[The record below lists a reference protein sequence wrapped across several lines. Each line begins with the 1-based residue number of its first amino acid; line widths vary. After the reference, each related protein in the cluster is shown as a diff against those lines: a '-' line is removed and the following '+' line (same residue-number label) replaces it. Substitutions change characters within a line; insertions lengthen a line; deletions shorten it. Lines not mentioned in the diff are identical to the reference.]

1 MFNYIKY
8 DYMKIYVI
16 FSLLILSASCFAAGN
31 ISADST
37 LNPVVAEFGNN
48 RIYFDEY
55 RYTYYEVLKQ
65 PTMYDSKQL
74 RESLL
79 EELIS
84 RRLLSQA
91 SEKNNY
97 GADENLQYRI
107 EAYHNKCLRDAHYKY
122 IIKPKVSIS
131 EEDNKNV
138 YRFLQEKRR
147 ISHLFF
153 NTKEEADSVY
163 QLLKN
168 GASFKEMAKKV
179 FTDTTLANSG
189 GDLGWV
195 YWDQLDYDLA
205 MAAFTLPVNQ
215 VSEPL
220 HSQFGYHILLVTDFQ
235 KNPLISEYE
244 YQAHKQKARTL
255 LEYHISDKYAFDY
268 IGEMMK
274 KANVVVMTNVMK
286 SVRDKIQA
294 QMTRKPGKYDAM
306 SETQLNEEEIK
317 KVNTDFSSQRKDV
330 MATING
336 VNYTVGDFIAEL
348 MYIPYNIT
356 YTDFTAAFN
365 YAVRDFLITKEAAA
379 NGLDKDDEVIT
390 KTRLFKEYFIAAR
403 FRRKLVDDVT
413 VSEEEIKKYY
423 DENQKQIKG
432 APYDAMHPVI
442 EKQMLRD
449 KQMNVS
455 QDYVNILLKGTK
467 VIKHMDI
474 INGYYDALYSNK
486 NTGLLNKK

>member
-1 MFNYIKY
+1 MIL
-8 DYMKIYVI
+8 V
-16 FSLLILSASCFAAGN
+16 LICGISCLAADKASV
-31 ISADST
+31 DST
-37 LNPVVAEFGNN
+37 INPVVAEFGAN

-84 RRLLSQA
+84 RKLLSQEA
-91 SEKNNY
+91 EKNNF
-97 GADENLQYRI
+97 GIDEDLQYRLA
-107 EAYHNKCLRDAHYKY
+107 AYHNKCLRDAHYKY
-122 IIKPKVSIS
+122 IIKPQISIS
-131 EEDNKNV
+131 EEDNKKV
-138 YRFLQEKRR
+138 YRFLQEKRK

-153 NTKEEADSVY
+153 NTKEEADSAY
-163 QLLKN
+163 RLLKN

-179 FTDTTLANSG
+179 FADTALANSG

-195 YWDQLDYDLA
+195 FWDQLDYDLS

-244 YQAHKQKARTL
+244 YQVHKQKARTL
-255 LEYHISDKYAFDY
+255 LEYHIADKYAFDY
-268 IGEMMK
+268 VGEMMK
-274 KANVVVMTNVMK
+274 KANIVVMTNVMK

-294 QMTRKPGKYDAM
+294 QMTRKPGRYDAM
-306 SETQLNEEEIK
+306 SEVQLNENEIK
-317 KVNTDFSSQRKDV
+317 KVNTDFSSQRKEV

-356 YTDFTAAFN
+356 YNDFTAAFN
-365 YAVRDFLITKEAAA
+365 YAVRDFLITKEAEAD
-379 NGLDKDDEVIT
+379 GMDKDSEVIT
-390 KTRLFKEYFIAAR
+390 KTRLFKEYFLCSK
-403 FRRKLVDDVT
+403 FRKKLVDDVK
-413 VSEEEIKKYY
+413 VSENEIKKYY
-423 DENQKQIKG
+423 DENPEQMKG
-432 APYDAMHPVI
+432 APYDAMHPFL
-442 EKQMLRD
+442 EKQILRD
-449 KQMNVS
+449 KQMSVS
-455 QDYVNILLKGTK
+455 QEYVNLLLKGIK
-467 VIKHMDI
+467 IIKHMDV
-474 INGYYDALYSNK
+474 INNYYNALYSSKGPAPLN
-486 NTGLLNKK
+486 NKK